1 MRFFYKNI
9 SPINRATQ
17 INRKYWKLQEV
28 FPEDEQFPVEMM
40 YDIQRYRLMYHIGFV
55 DMSLYRRFHGLH
67 PSEWFEIEVIDLTR
81 VAEFEVRVGIIRKSG
96 KEIAVSNTEVISADK
111 ETSTAVIRVI
121 RRLELQKIM
130 RSYKELELFVEIDEK
145 DVQRE
150 EKNKFCK

>member
-1 MRFFYKNI
+1 MRTFFKNI

-28 FPEDEQFPVEMM
+28 LPEDEQFPVEMM
-40 YDIQRYRLMYHIGFV
+40 YDIQRYKLMYRIGFV
-55 DMSLYRRFHGLH
+55 DMSLYRRHRDLH
-67 PSEWFEIEVIDLTR
+67 LSEWFEIDVIDLTR
-81 VAEFEVRVGIIRKSG
+81 VAEFEVRVGIVRKSG

-111 ETSTAVIRVI
+111 TSTAVIRVI

-150 EKNKFCK
+150 EKNKFRK